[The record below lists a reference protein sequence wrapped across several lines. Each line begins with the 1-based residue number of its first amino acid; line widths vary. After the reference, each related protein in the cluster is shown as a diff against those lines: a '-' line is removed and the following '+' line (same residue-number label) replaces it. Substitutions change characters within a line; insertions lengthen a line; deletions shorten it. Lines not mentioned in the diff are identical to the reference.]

1 MEAGNPAHEPVASR
15 PVKTQTNAQWA
26 VVTGASSG
34 LGLEFATALA
44 ARGVHLV
51 LVARRE
57 APMQELATT
66 LRAQHGIEVVVDVAD
81 LGEPNAAARLAA
93 RLDTRGIDADIL
105 INNAAFGL
113 SGEFVEHDAERLHA
127 MLQLGV
133 VAMTELSYQFGQRM
147 VARGHGRML
156 LVASIAALQPTPL
169 LAAYG
174 ATKAYVLSL
183 GEALNVEMAPVG
195 VTVLLPGFMHT
206 GFGGVADF
214 NPPALVQST
223 ALEPALVAKIGL
235 DAMFAG
241 RSSVVAGGL
250 NRFAALFAGWMPR
263 HLLAKLVFRFS
274 RG

>member
-1 MEAGNPAHEPVASR
+1 MEAGNNAHVPDGR
-15 PVKTQTNAQWA
+15 PVKVQTNAQWA

-34 LGLEFATALA
+34 LGLEFATLLA
-44 ARGVHLV
+44 ARSVNLV

-57 APMQELATT
+57 APMQELAST
-66 LRAQHGIEVVVDVAD
+66 LRARHGIDVMVNVAD
-81 LGEPNAAARLAA
+81 LGEPNAAALLAA
-93 RLDTRGIDADIL
+93 RLDARGIEADIL

-113 SGEFVEHDAERLHA
+113 SGKFVEHDAERLHA

-147 VARGHGRML
+147 AARGHGRML

-223 ALEPALVAKIGL
+223 ALEPALVAQIGL

-241 RSSVVAGGL
+241 KSSVVAGAL
-250 NRFAALFAGWMPR
+250 NRFAAFFAGWMPR
-263 HLLAKLVFRFS
+263 HLLARLVFRFS
-274 RG
+274 KG